1 MMSWRDAF
9 TWVLRA
15 VLAQRSRSLLSVI
28 GIAIGIFSVVILN
41 AMGEGFRQFVLA
53 EFTQFGTRIVAV
65 TPGKTETHG
74 LSGLLATKRPL
85 SLADAEHLKSLPFVN
100 SVIPVTFGSGQVKYG
115 GLGRYTS
122 IAGVAAGADR
132 AWVMDVARG
141 TFLPDEDWSRPR
153 PYVVLG
159 HKVKQELFGV
169 KKAVGEWL
177 HVGGRRFRI
186 VGVMAPK
193 GQFLGTDLDDM
204 IFIPAQLG
212 LQLFNRDSLMEV
224 DIFYHAGVDAKT
236 VSDQVKKRLIARH
249 GREDF
254 TIVTQDDMLAVLD
267 RILLIL
273 KYAAGGLGAISL
285 LVGCVGIVT
294 ILFITVRERT
304 REIGLLRA
312 LGMSKQTLWWLF
324 VSEAAFLSL
333 TGAVL
338 GILLGALVVL
348 IAGIWL
354 PLQWLWMEVLLALF
368 IAFMIGVLAGV
379 WPAKQAAKLNPVLSL
394 RQVV

>member
-1 MMSWRDAF
+1 MTFRDAF
-9 TWVLRA
+9 LWVFTA
-15 VLAQRSRSLLSVI
+15 VLSQRSRSALSI
-28 GIAIGIFSVVILN
+28 LGIAIGIFAVVLLN
-41 AMGEGFRQFVLA
+41 AMGEGFRQYVMA
-53 EFTQFGTRIVAV
+53 EFTQFGTRIVAI

-85 SLADAEHLKSLPFVN
+85 SLADAEHLKSLSFVE
-100 SVIPVTFGSGQVKYG
+100 SVIPVTFGSGLVKAG
-115 GLGRYTS
+115 SLSRYTS
-122 IAGVAAGADR
+122 IAGVAHGADK
-132 AWVMDVARG
+132 AWVMQVAEG
-141 TFLPDEDWSRPR
+141 AFLPDEDWSRPR

-169 KKAVGEWL
+169 RKAVGEWL
-177 HVGGRRFRI
+177 HVGGKRFRI

-193 GQFLGTDLDDM
+193 GQFLGTDMDDL

-224 DIFYHAGVDAKT
+224 DIFYRPGVTAEIVKE
-236 VSDQVKKRLIARH
+236 QVTKRLVARH

-254 TIVTQDDMLAVLD
+254 TIVTQDDMLQVLD

-273 KYAAGGLGAISL
+273 KYAAGGLGSISL

-294 ILFITVRERT
+294 ILMITVRERT

-312 LGMSKQTLWWLF
+312 LGMSQQVLWWLF
-324 VSEAAFLSL
+324 ISEAAVLS
-333 TGAVL
+333 
-338 GILLGALVVL
+338 LLGALLGIVL
-348 IAGIWL
+348 AAMIIGIASFWL
-354 PLQWLWMEVLLALF
+354 PLQWLWLEILVALF
-368 IAFMIGVLAGV
+368 IAVLVGLLAGL
-379 WPAKQAAKLNPVLSL
+379 WPAKQAASLNPVLAL